1 VKLYFDVLQ
10 HLLVLAGMMIDLLNF
25 DETPMRTLLQLEI
38 SEVDFDDENS
48 H

>member
-1 VKLYFDVLQ
+1 MKLYFDVLQ